1 MLLCGMHAQWHNQA
15 TRIYKTANKRCI
27 FVRCIFVAIQP
38 AALVLKDLDKNSR
51 PRSIRFICQQ
61 ADPSGVYAS
70 KRIHQVYMPASGSI
84 RFICQQADPSGAQC
98 SKSILGEVPSNFSF
112 RFFNVVG
119 GLETHPTALHRKLRP
134 MVSILQISSA
144 VGVDTNVR
152 YTRRCKDCVHQRAF
166 VVF

>member
-1 MLLCGMHAQWHNQA
+1 MHAQWHNQA

-51 PRSIRFICQQ
+51 PR
-61 ADPSGVYAS
+61 
-70 KRIHQVYMPASGSI
+70 SI